1 MYYIKMFL
9 LTSFCLLILSACDG
23 VFTSNSTSNNLI
35 NKVNIIEDRW
45 INYEGNSE
53 NNKTM
58 NQSQYIP
65 VDTESTYELDT
76 DAYITYYNG
85 DEFLG
90 TILHEDTPQEIEM
103 IDEADGI
110 ILSFNKE
117 NINGIKLVEHNE

>member
-1 MYYIKMFL
+1 M
-9 LTSFCLLILSACDG
+9 
-23 VFTSNSTSNNLI
+23 I

-53 NNKTM
+53 NNKKM

-65 VDTESTYELDT
+65 VDKESTYELDT
-76 DAYITYYNG
+76 DVYISYFNG

-103 IDEADGI
+103 MEEVDGI

-117 NINGIKLVEHNE
+117 NINGIKLVELNE